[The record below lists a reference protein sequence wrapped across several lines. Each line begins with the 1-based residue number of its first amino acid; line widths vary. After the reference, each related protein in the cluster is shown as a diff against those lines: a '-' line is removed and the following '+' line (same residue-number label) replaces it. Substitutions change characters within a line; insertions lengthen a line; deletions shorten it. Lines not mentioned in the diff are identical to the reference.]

1 MCIKYYLTP
10 EFLSYK
16 RTFKKHIDFFGVQN
30 GGVRKLSSKLDTLFE
45 ALSVVSEGCHIYLC
59 DLKRDYS
66 RWSKNAVEY
75 FGLPGEYMYNA
86 GDIWKEHIHPD
97 DRDEYSGSIDDIFS
111 GKSENHNMMYRSR
124 TRDGKYVICTC
135 KGIVLRDE
143 AGNPTFFGGCIKNN
157 TVLSYTDGITGLRSL
172 YGFMEDVEVMRNRKL
187 PYSILLIGM
196 SRFSAIN
203 DVYGFNFGN
212 DTFNSFGKL
221 LIERMGHL
229 GQLYKMDGTKFAL
242 ISWKSDTNEIADIY
256 AQIKNE
262 VAHDFVV
269 SGEKVVL
276 SINGGLVYV
285 NDFNS
290 SRDTVLSCLKYTYY
304 QSKNNKMGELNIF
317 TSYVGDSSRRYIK
330 MMNVIRNSV
339 ADNCS
344 NFFLCYQPII
354 NAEDEK
360 LKGME
365 ALVRWRNDDYGVV
378 SPGMFIPILEQDP
391 IFAELGRWII
401 RQALMDSKRFVEVY
415 PDFLIHVNI
424 SYAQIERGDFITELL
439 GILSELDFPPENL
452 CLELTERCRL
462 LDIGLLKNQF
472 SLLKRHGIKIALD
485 DFGTGFSSIGI
496 IRELSF
502 DTIKVDREFVRN
514 IESSTTDQKTI
525 HFIADLADAFKAEV
539 CVEGV
544 ETDRIR
550 VVLGDFAI
558 NSFQGYYYSEPVVM
572 DEFSKKYLSDN

>member
-1 MCIKYYLTP
+1 M
-10 EFLSYK
+10 
-16 RTFKKHIDFFGVQN
+16 
-30 GGVRKLSSKLDTLFE
+30 SSKLDTLFE

-86 GDIWKEHIHPD
+86 GEIWKEHIHPV
-97 DRDEYSGSIDDIFS
+97 DREEYSVSIDAIFS
-111 GKSENHNMMYRSR
+111 GESENHNMMYRSR
-124 TRDGKYVICTC
+124 TRDGSYVMCTC
-135 KGIVLRDE
+135 KGIVIRDE
-143 AGNPTFFGGCIKNN
+143 SGNPAFFGGSIKNN

-187 PYSILLIGM
+187 PYSVLLLGI
-196 SRFSAIN
+196 SHFSAIN
-203 DVYGFNFGN
+203 DVYGFSFGN

-221 LIERMGHL
+221 LTERMGHL

-242 ISWKSDTNEIADIY
+242 ISWASDTNEIADMY
-256 AQIKNE
+256 GQIKNE
-262 VAHDFVV
+262 VAHDFAVG
-269 SGEKVVL
+269 GEKIVL
-276 SINGGLVYV
+276 SLNGGLVYV

-304 QSKNNKMGELNIF
+304 QSKNCKMGELKVF
-317 TSYVGDSSRRYIK
+317 TSYVGDNSRHYIK
-330 MMNVIRNSV
+330 MMNAIRSSV
-339 ADNCS
+339 VDNCS
-344 NFFLCYQPII
+344 NFYLCYQPII
-354 NAEDEK
+354 NAENEK

-365 ALVRWRNDDYGVV
+365 ALVRWKNDDYGVV
-378 SPGMFIPILEQDP
+378 SPGKFIPILEQDP
-391 IFAELGRWII
+391 IFPELGRWII
-401 RQALMDSKRFVEVY
+401 RQALKDSKQFIEKY

-424 SYAQIERGDFITELL
+424 SYAQIERGDFITELMD
-439 GILSELDFPPENL
+439 ILRELDFPPENL

-472 SLLKRHGIKIALD
+472 SSLKKYGIKIALD

-502 DTIKVDREFVRN
+502 DTIKVDREFVKN
-514 IESSTTDQKTI
+514 IDSSTTDQKTI

-544 ETDRIR
+544 ETDKIR
-550 VVLGDFAI
+550 VILGDFAI
-558 NSFQGYYYSEPVVM
+558 KSFQGYYYSEPVTM
-572 DEFSKKYLSDN
+572 DDFSKKYLLNV

>member
-1 MCIKYYLTP
+1 MYKELFGFGFYALLTGIL
-10 EFLSYK
+10 ETDIFSEVK
-16 RTFKKHIDFFGVQN
+16 NSGVM
-30 GGVRKLSSKLDTLFE
+30 KLSSRLDTLFE

-97 DRDEYSGSIDDIFS
+97 DRVEYSESIDEIFS
-111 GKSENHNMMYRSR
+111 GKSENHNMIYRSR
-124 TRDGKYVICTC
+124 TRDGNYVMCTC

-143 AGNPTFFGGCIKNN
+143 AGNPAFFGGCIKNN

-172 YGFMEDVEVMRNRKL
+172 YGFMEDVEVMRSRKMS
-187 PYSILLIGM
+187 YSVLLVGM

-221 LIERMGHL
+221 LTERMGHL

-242 ISWKSDTNEIADIY
+242 ISWKSDADEIAEIY
-256 AQIKNE
+256 SKIKNE
-262 VAHDFVV
+262 VAHDFSVG
-269 SGEKVVL
+269 GEKVVL
-276 SINGGLVYV
+276 SLNGGLVHV
-285 NDFNS
+285 NDFNA

-304 QSKNNKMGELNIF
+304 QSKNRKMGELKIF
-317 TSYVGDSSRRYIK
+317 TSYIGNSSRRYIK
-330 MMNVIRNSV
+330 MMNIIRNSV
-339 ADNCS
+339 ADNCR

-354 NAEDEK
+354 NAKDEK

-365 ALVRWRNDDYGVV
+365 ALVRWKDEDYGVV
-378 SPGMFIPILEQDP
+378 SPGKFIPILEQDT
-391 IFAELGRWII
+391 IFPELGRWII
-401 RQALMDSKRFVEVY
+401 KQAIKDSKRFVEVY
-415 PDFLIHVNI
+415 PDFLIHINI
-424 SYAQIERGDFITELL
+424 SYAQIERGDFISELMN
-439 GILSELDFPPENL
+439 ILSEQNFSPRNL

-462 LDIGLLKNQF
+462 LDIELLKNQF
-472 SLLKRHGIKIALD
+472 KLLKQYGIKIALD

-514 IESSTTDQKTI
+514 IDSSVTDKKTV
-525 HFIADLADAFKAEV
+525 HFIADLADAFQAEV

-544 ETDRIR
+544 ETDKIR
-550 VVLGDFAI
+550 VILGDFAV

-572 DEFSKKYLSDN
+572 DEFSKKYLSNK